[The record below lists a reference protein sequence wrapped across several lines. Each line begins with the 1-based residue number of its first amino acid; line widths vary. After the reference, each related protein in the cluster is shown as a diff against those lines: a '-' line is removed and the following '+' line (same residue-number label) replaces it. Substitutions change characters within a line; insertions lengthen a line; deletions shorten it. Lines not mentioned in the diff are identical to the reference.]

1 MSHILTKNDLTIYLG
16 EHCIDV
22 LSKVGKRFVAVFDT
36 KGITNISQYPEEL
49 LQHNHEEAD
58 TLILLQARNVIDLD
72 PFTDVNVVSPDTD
85 VLLLL
90 IYYYTELC
98 GSTISRTGSGN
109 DQRDI
114 KIREMNESIGPLFA
128 KAILGFM
135 SLQGA
140 IRLVVFMEI
149 KIRMLL
155 YIHLL
160 SAKNT

>member
-16 EHCIDV
+16 EYCIDV

-72 PFTDVNVVSPDTD
+72 PFTDFNVVSPDTD

-98 GSTISRTGSGN
+98 ASTISRTGSGN

-128 KAILGFM
+128 KATLGFH
-135 SLQGA
+135 
-140 IRLVVFMEI
+140 VFTGWDQTGGI
-149 KIRMLL
+149 
-155 YIHLL
+155 YG
-160 SAKNT
+160 NQN